1 MCFGTN
7 GFNMSGK
14 LSRFEFHGLRFYL
27 KEHRDFNW
35 LLGAAQAAKAESTF
49 DSRRDSEAKK
59 TLCVFSRL
67 VIRQTC
73 SIGLRSGE

>member
-1 MCFGTN
+1 MPA
-7 GFNMSGK
+7 
-14 LSRFEFHGLRFYL
+14 GLLELFYSERQNKFYL

-35 LLGAAQAAKAESTF
+35 LLGAAQASKAESTF
-49 DSRRDSEAKK
+49 DSRRDSEEKK

-67 VIRQTC
+67 VMRQTC